1 MSFTRIRVSTEVT
14 TRLIQMKAKTGLT
27 PNFLSRIAF
36 CASLNEA
43 GVPDPKMYDE
53 DGQEFNRYT
62 LTGEW
67 DLFFISLLK
76 ERLVLDGLDPEL
88 DLSDQFRAHLNRG
101 VLSVYLRIRGLTDL
115 VNLIPKE
122 TAMKTHEKEFVK
134 SEDDN

>member
-1 MSFTRIRVSTEVT
+1 
-14 TRLIQMKAKTGLT
+14 MKAKTGLT

>member
-1 MSFTRIRVSTEVT
+1 MSFTRIRVCSEVT
-14 TRLIQMKAKTGLT
+14 NKLIQMKGKTGLT

-36 CASLNEA
+36 CVSLNEA

-53 DGQEFNRYT
+53 EGQEFNRYT

-76 ERLVLDGLDPEL
+76 ERLVLDGLDSNS
-88 DLSDQFRAHLNRG
+88 DLSTQFRAHLNRG
-101 VLSVYLRIRGLTDL
+101 IISIYPRIRGLTDL

-122 TAMKTHEKEFVK
+122 EAMKTHEKEFMK